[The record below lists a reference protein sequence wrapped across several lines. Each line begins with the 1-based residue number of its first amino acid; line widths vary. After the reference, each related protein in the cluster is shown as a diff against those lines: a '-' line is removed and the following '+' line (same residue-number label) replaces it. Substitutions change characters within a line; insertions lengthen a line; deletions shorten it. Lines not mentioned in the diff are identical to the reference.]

1 MFPLLVAL
9 TSVFHPVLSILR
21 AQSFKLIWKNSKQI
35 GAAWARRKDKR
46 LVVVIKYNPGGNVIG
61 YFKKNVLP
69 PTASLLG
76 PEWTRI
82 PPKFAR
88 CPMPT
93 KPYVKG
99 SAGMVVLSLELF
111 IGSFIL
117 ATLIS

>member
-1 MFPLLVAL
+1 MR
-9 TSVFHPVLSILR
+9 I
-21 AQSFKLIWKNSKQI
+21 
-35 GAAWARRKDKR
+35 DKG
-46 LVVVIKYNPGGNVIG
+46 LVVSIKYNPGGNVIG

-93 KPYVKG
+93 PTPNMTKPYVKG

-111 IGSFIL
+111 TGSSIL